1 VYGMKKGNL
10 HCFLKLNDASKR
22 LLRTFSRRKKGMAV
36 ARKTMVDTIISRL
49 TTVQG
54 YDDIEPG
61 YDEESPSPAPGRASG
76 APRKTVLTSTL
87 LSSNPSPPRI
97 STLSWAVPQKHR
109 PTTVTNGSNLKVE
122 KILSSII
129 SYSEAGGENYLDE
142 VMGCGKLTF
151 LEKSSS
157 ISLGRDRSLL
167 MYKLSLNGESKE
179 RIGFLI
185 YQPYEVVYTKE
196 ELSKIWATVVGEK
209 VQISIPAHCPDSATA
224 ENGET
229 LNDSPLHLS
238 RKLIQSNFGPDNMV
252 PLVIEAEV
260 PLKVVA
266 QEVSRPS
273 LIYSQNR
280 IRSALHFPFHGV
292 NAPSARRVVSGSTP
306 ANGGR
311 YESGEQA
318 ATLANEE
325 SASSLNNRGRASP
338 RGSSRQQK
346 TDKSS
351 RRVVRSTPITQSR
364 HQSKASPSETFP
376 TEAIYFCKQ
385 ARDLYKLKGD
395 EVGVR
400 KMEAAIKAIMIQQQG
415 AAAANGSSP
424 DNNHGQT
431 KKDSGSS
438 DCTNEPDL

>member
-1 VYGMKKGNL
+1 MYGMKKGNL

-22 LLRTFSRRKKGMAV
+22 LLRKFSRRKKGIAV
-36 ARKTMVDTIISRL
+36 ARKTMVDTIVSRL

-54 YDDIEPG
+54 YDDIEQG
-61 YDEESPSPAPGRASG
+61 NDEESPSPGFGRASV
-76 APRKTVLTSTL
+76 APRTTVLTSTL
-87 LSSNPSPPRI
+87 LSSNPSRPRI

-185 YQPYEVVYTKE
+185 YHPYEVVYTKQ

-224 ENGET
+224 EDET
-229 LNDSPLHLS
+229 HLS
-238 RKLIQSNFGPDNMV
+238 PRKLIQSNFGPDNMV

-266 QEVSRPS
+266 QKVSRPS
-273 LIYSQNR
+273 LIHSQNR

-306 ANGGR
+306 AAGGR
-311 YESGEQA
+311 YESGEA
-318 ATLANEE
+318 PPTDANEE

-385 ARDLYKLKGD
+385 ARDLCKLKGD
-395 EVGVR
+395 DVGVR
-400 KMEAAIKAIMIQQQG
+400 KMEAAIKAIRIQQQG
-415 AAAANGSSP
+415 TTAVTGSSP

-431 KKDSGSS
+431 KKDSGNS
-438 DCTNEPDL
+438 D